1 MRPLPRAVAL
11 GSLTPCWCLRETM
24 QIFGAASQ
32 LLNTWREKTQ
42 SLVSNRRMPC
52 PPPCLTREQDSNPE
66 VRVCVCVCEGVSRG
80 SRTLGPEW
88 GSQEE
93 APKQGH
99 PSAGERPPP
108 LPPSGQRS
116 LIWKASQLCSTLPS
130 EREMEAGDFIFHFGG
145 ERKGGLRVPI
155 S

>member
-1 MRPLPRAVAL
+1 M
-11 GSLTPCWCLRETM
+11 
-24 QIFGAASQ
+24 
-32 LLNTWREKTQ
+32 
-42 SLVSNRRMPC
+42 
-52 PPPCLTREQDSNPE
+52 
-66 VRVCVCVCEGVSRG
+66 CVCGGGSRG

-99 PSAGERPPP
+99 PSAGVCPPP
-108 LPPSGQRS
+108 LPPSGQPP

-145 ERKGGLRVPI
+145 EGKGGLRVPI